1 MSYDSISTTGND
13 DAHLRIVASP
23 LSFFISYQR
32 EVIPQC
38 AEKYATLLSQPQ
50 EIMHQD
56 FRKFATKHMGINSLV
71 LDDVVAA
78 QNQYLN
84 PYILEE
90 RQLNV
95 TQMDVFSRLMMDR
108 IIFLGT
114 AIDDYTANTLQAQL
128 LYLDSTDPGKDI
140 SIYINSPGGS
150 VYAGLGIYDTMQ
162 FVQSDVATTC
172 TGMAASMAAVLLVAG
187 QEGKRAALPH
197 SRVMI
202 HQPLGGAQGQ
212 ASDIEITAREIMKLK
227 KELYTI
233 ISEHSHTEFDKVW
246 ADSDRDYWMTASE
259 AMEYGMVDRIL
270 SRKG

>member
-1 MSYDSISTTGND
+1 MKNITS
-13 DAHLRIVASP
+13 
-23 LSFFISYQR
+23 
-32 EVIPQC
+32 
-38 AEKYATLLSQPQ
+38 
-50 EIMHQD
+50 D
-56 FRKFATKHMGINSLV
+56 FRKFATSKLRMSGMT

-114 AIDDYTANTLQAQL
+114 EINDYTANTIQAQL

-140 SIYINSPGGS
+140 SIYLNSPGGS
-150 VYAGLGIYDTMQ
+150 VTAGLGIYDTMQ
-162 FVQSDVATTC
+162 FISSDVATIC
-172 TGMAASMAAVLLVAG
+172 TGMAASMGAVLLVAG
-187 QEGKRAALPH
+187 QEGKRSALPH

-202 HQPLGGAQGQ
+202 HQPLGGVQGQ
-212 ASDIEITAREIMKLK
+212 ASDIEIEAREIQKFK

-233 ISEHSHTEFDKVW
+233 ISNHSHTPYDKVW
-246 ADSDRDYWMTASE
+246 ADSDRNYWMTAEE
-259 AMEYGMVDRIL
+259 AKEYGMIDQVL
-270 SRKG
+270 NKK